1 MADYSGFYGGIS
13 GDVGGIG
20 YFLSKYVAEVVFV
33 RRRKPKDPSVTS
45 KTRRMICTTNQ
56 LLLNSPFGKK
66 TLRYKPAMQSPPYNA
81 RSKGLITVWDI
92 FMQDWRNIDAKTA
105 VVIKKTS
112 EDSLPIFVN
121 NQEGIQ
127 NFAKLFNAKLR
138 RMNVRQF
145 MDS

>member
-1 MADYSGFYGGIS
+1 MADYSGFYPNISSDIGGL
-13 GDVGGIG
+13 G
-20 YFLSKYVAEVVFV
+20 YFLSKYVGEVVFV

-66 TLRYKPAMQSPPYNA
+66 VLRYKPAYQAPPYNA

-92 FMQDWRNIDAKTA
+92 FMQDWRNIDAKSA
-105 VVIKKTS
+105 ILIKKTT

-121 NQEGIQ
+121 SQEGIQ
-127 NFAKLFNAKLR
+127 EFAKFFNAKLR
-138 RMNVRQF
+138 RMNPRQF

>member
-1 MADYSGFYGGIS
+1 MADYSGFYGGMS
-13 GDVGGIG
+13 GDIGGMG

-33 RRRKPKDPSVTS
+33 RRRTPKDPGVTS

-56 LLLNSPFGKK
+56 LLLNSAFGKR
-66 TLRYKPAMQSPPYNA
+66 TLRYKPAFQSPPYNA

-92 FMQDWRNIDAKTA
+92 FKQDWRNIDAKSA
-105 VVIKKTS
+105 VIIKQTS
-112 EDSLPIFVN
+112 KDSLPIFVN
-121 NQEGIQ
+121 NEEGVK
-127 NFAKLFNAKLR
+127 NFAKFFNAKLR

>member
-13 GDVGGIG
+13 TQGNIN

-33 RRRKPKDPSVTS
+33 RRRRAKDPSVTS

-66 TLRYKPAMQSPPYNA
+66 TLRYQPAFMSPPYDA
-81 RSKGLITVWDI
+81 KSKGLITVWDI
-92 FMQDWRNIDAKTA
+92 LMQDWRNIDAKSA
-105 VVIKKTS
+105 VVIKKSS

-121 NQEGIQ
+121 DQEGIKK
-127 NFAKLFNAKLR
+127 FALFFNSKIR
-138 RMNVRQF
+138 RLNPRQF

>member
-13 GDVGGIG
+13 TRGDIN

-33 RRRKPKDPSVTS
+33 RRRRAKDPSVLT

-56 LLLNSPFGKK
+56 FLLNSPFGKK
-66 TLRYKPAMQSPPYNA
+66 TLRYKPAFMDPPYNA
-81 RSKGLITVWDI
+81 KAKGLITVWDI
-92 FMQDWRNIDAKTA
+92 LMQDWRNIDAKSA
-105 VVIKKTS
+105 VVIKQTS

-121 NQEGIQ
+121 NQEGIKR
-127 NFAKLFNAKLR
+127 FALFFNAKIR
-138 RMNVRQF
+138 RMNARQF

>member
-13 GDVGGIG
+13 SDIGGMG

-33 RRRKPKDPSVTS
+33 RRRRPKDPSVTS

-66 TLRYKPAMQSPPYNA
+66 TLRYTPAYQAPPYNA

-92 FMQDWRNIDAKTA
+92 LMQDWRNIDAKSA

-112 EDSLPIFVN
+112 EDSLPIYVN
-121 NQEGIQ
+121 DQEGIQ
-127 NFAKLFNAKLR
+127 KFALFFNAKIR
-138 RMNVRQF
+138 RMNARQF
-145 MDS
+145 MDT

>member
-1 MADYSGFYGGIS
+1 MADYSGFYGGITRH
-13 GDVGGIG
+13 GDIA
-20 YFLSKYVAEVVFV
+20 YFLARHVAEVVFV
-33 RRRKPKDPSVTS
+33 RRRRAKDPTVTS

-66 TLRYKPAMQSPPYNA
+66 TLRYKPPTQSPPYDA
-81 RSKGLITVWDI
+81 KSKGLLTVWDV
-92 FMQDWRNIDAKTA
+92 FMQDWRNIDIKSS
-105 VVIKKTS
+105 VIVKKTS

-127 NFAKLFNAKLR
+127 KFAKFFNLKLR
-138 RMNVRQF
+138 RINARQF